1 MHMRSPASDHALAEE
16 IALDAL
22 AVRQVG
28 MCPREGQCE
37 RAHHPSCEGLL
48 VDGAAAHGLEPA
60 HIFVEED
67 LAARPGRTLEGLDLT
82 VEILLDDAHE
92 PRAAELVPARVQLT
106 GVRPAQGSSRP
117 PEHER
122 HERARAPQ
130 LGTLQHR
137 ASGYLWRE
145 DLQRGAGRRLCNAL
159 GTHVDNR
166 ERSRTQDRCSRCSEG
181 SQQHAPIALELAT
194 QEVGDQRKN

>member
-1 MHMRSPASDHALAEE
+1 MRSPASDHALAEE

-22 AVRQVG
+22 AVSQVG

-37 RAHHPSCEGLL
+37 RAHHPRCEGLL
-48 VDGAAAHGLEPA
+48 VYGAASHGLEPA

-67 LAARPGRTLEGLDLT
+67 LSARPGRTLEGLDLT

-106 GVRPAQGSSRP
+106 RVRPAQGSSRP

-122 HERARAPQ
+122 HERDRAPQ
-130 LGTLQHR
+130 LGALQQQ

-159 GTHVDNR
+159 GAGTHVDNR
-166 ERSRTQDRCSRCSEG
+166 ERGRTQDRYTKG
-181 SQQHAPIALELAT
+181 
-194 QEVGDQRKN
+194 K

>member
-1 MHMRSPASDHALAEE
+1 MRSPASDHALAEE

-67 LAARPGRTLEGLDLT
+67 LAARPGLGVARRGVCTVAKSLE
-82 VEILLDDAHE
+82 
-92 PRAAELVPARVQLT
+92 
-106 GVRPAQGSSRP
+106 
-117 PEHER
+117 
-122 HERARAPQ
+122 
-130 LGTLQHR
+130 
-137 ASGYLWRE
+137 
-145 DLQRGAGRRLCNAL
+145 
-159 GTHVDNR
+159 
-166 ERSRTQDRCSRCSEG
+166 TQ
-181 SQQHAPIALELAT
+181 P
-194 QEVGDQRKN
+194 